1 MAKLKLL
8 FNNFGWQDIQ
18 NFYISLPFTPLCVA
32 VICLVRWRGG
42 GDLVVVALHMNDGV
56 VGCLGEGRGPRVVLD
71 LASSIAN
78 AMLLYFFESSF
89 VTRQFRRGGCGAV
102 TDDVIVEQS

>member
-1 MAKLKLL
+1 MARFNYL
-8 FNNFGWQDIQ
+8 FKKFGRQDIQ

-42 GDLVVVALHMNDGV
+42 GDLVVVALLMNGGF
-56 VGCLGEGRGPRVVLD
+56 VGCLGEVRGPLVVLD

-78 AMLLYFFESSF
+78 ASLLL
-89 VTRQFRRGGCGAV
+89 
-102 TDDVIVEQS
+102 

>member
-1 MAKLKLL
+1 MRHV
-8 FNNFGWQDIQ
+8 
-18 NFYISLPFTPLCVA
+18 T

-71 LASSIAN
+71 LA
-78 AMLLYFFESSF
+78 
-89 VTRQFRRGGCGAV
+89 
-102 TDDVIVEQS
+102 